1 MEIEKILE
9 VMKKLDSKKKGKKEE
24 LEKFK
29 RFFERFHNLNRAYLD
44 KETFEKAEESI
55 SSMAEAMGSTIQY
68 LDAEITQLRNKR
80 MKLPL
85 ENVELGEMQKI
96 QNRNELLIKEYLAGL
111 EKQKKE

>member
-1 MEIEKILE
+1 METDKFLE
-9 VMKKLDSKKKGKKEE
+9 LAKKLDSKKKGEKEE

-55 SSMAEAMGSTIQY
+55 SSMAGAMASTIQY
-68 LDAEITQLRNKR
+68 LEAEITRLRNKR

-85 ENVELGEMQKI
+85 ENIELGEMQKV
-96 QNRNELLIKEYLAGL
+96 QNRNEMLMKEFLAGF
-111 EKQKKE
+111 QK